1 MFCSRCGKSLMLE
14 DQQCPHCGHPVGESR
29 FAGTPYTSAQAHIIP
44 GAASYASRPSNSE
57 TSTAYTRTT
66 YTTMSEEQ
74 QQAGDVDSRTTY
86 RPVYEGASAPE
97 DIRRDMR
104 SAVDGQPEETAEPLP
119 ENLSPEA
126 INTLNAVDEELK
138 MENMDLSQFRS
149 RPIRSSGRAGIS
161 SDVNDYIQKLEANQS
176 RKAARKKR
184 VYDEEADESYATPQ
198 EDYVYDDQPVNPN
211 INTEQPEVFD
221 DINEEEFE
229 ELRYGRTIGVRE
241 ILKVS
246 LFLVIAAAVIVG
258 VVLGIRYMRNSQSA
272 APIEGVTETLYEEGI
287 AKIKSHVAT
296 DYVNN
301 MVAVVQSDG
310 LLALSTRLQEAAD
323 EIDALMP
330 TEPAENDALFISA
343 LQAIQTNIGN
353 AILMDGSAATQNATS
368 TQEESDARWSIVN
381 NSIAQLES
389 ATSAA
394 ELTAILNGEQI
405 TVATTATPT
414 PEPTKTYATLSKG
427 DKNDDVLDM
436 QNRLYELGYLLDDRD
451 GAFGSKTQTAVKLFQ
466 KDAGIEVT
474 GIADSATLAAMYA
487 DDAPRT
493 EYAQPTPTPTPTE
506 TPQPSP
512 SAAPEAS
519 NTTEVQ

>member
-1 MFCSRCGKSLMLE
+1 M
-14 DQQCPHCGHPVGESR
+14 
-29 FAGTPYTSAQAHIIP
+29 
-44 GAASYASRPSNSE
+44 
-57 TSTAYTRTT
+57 
-66 YTTMSEEQ
+66 
-74 QQAGDVDSRTTY
+74 
-86 RPVYEGASAPE
+86 
-97 DIRRDMR
+97 
-104 SAVDGQPEETAEPLP
+104 
-119 ENLSPEA
+119 
-126 INTLNAVDEELK
+126 
-138 MENMDLSQFRS
+138 
-149 RPIRSSGRAGIS
+149 
-161 SDVNDYIQKLEANQS
+161 
-176 RKAARKKR
+176 
-184 VYDEEADESYATPQ
+184 
-198 EDYVYDDQPVNPN
+198 
-211 INTEQPEVFD
+211 
-221 DINEEEFE
+221 
-229 ELRYGRTIGVRE
+229 
-241 ILKVS
+241 
-246 LFLVIAAAVIVG
+246 
-258 VVLGIRYMRNSQSA
+258 
-272 APIEGVTETLYEEGI
+272 YEEGI

-310 LLALSTRLQEAAD
+310 LLALSTRLQEATD

-487 DDAPRT
+487 D
-493 EYAQPTPTPTPTE
+493 
-506 TPQPSP
+506 
-512 SAAPEAS
+512 AAY
-519 NTTEVQ
+519 

>member
-1 MFCSRCGKSLMLE
+1 
-14 DQQCPHCGHPVGESR
+14 
-29 FAGTPYTSAQAHIIP
+29 
-44 GAASYASRPSNSE
+44 
-57 TSTAYTRTT
+57 
-66 YTTMSEEQ
+66 
-74 QQAGDVDSRTTY
+74 
-86 RPVYEGASAPE
+86 
-97 DIRRDMR
+97 
-104 SAVDGQPEETAEPLP
+104 
-119 ENLSPEA
+119 
-126 INTLNAVDEELK
+126 
-138 MENMDLSQFRS
+138 
-149 RPIRSSGRAGIS
+149 
-161 SDVNDYIQKLEANQS
+161 
-176 RKAARKKR
+176 
-184 VYDEEADESYATPQ
+184 
-198 EDYVYDDQPVNPN
+198 
-211 INTEQPEVFD
+211 
-221 DINEEEFE
+221 
-229 ELRYGRTIGVRE
+229 
-241 ILKVS
+241 
-246 LFLVIAAAVIVG
+246 
-258 VVLGIRYMRNSQSA
+258 
-272 APIEGVTETLYEEGI
+272 
-287 AKIKSHVAT
+287 
-296 DYVNN
+296 
-301 MVAVVQSDG
+301 
-310 LLALSTRLQEAAD
+310 
-323 EIDALMP
+323 
-330 TEPAENDALFISA
+330 
-343 LQAIQTNIGN
+343 
-353 AILMDGSAATQNATS
+353 MDGSAATQNAS
-368 TQEESDARWSIVN
+368 LTQEESDARWSIVN